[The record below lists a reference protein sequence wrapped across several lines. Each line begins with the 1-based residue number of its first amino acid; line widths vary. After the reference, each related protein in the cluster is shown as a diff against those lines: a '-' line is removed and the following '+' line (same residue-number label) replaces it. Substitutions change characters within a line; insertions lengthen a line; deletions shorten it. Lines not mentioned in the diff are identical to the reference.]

1 MDIGSMDI
9 FLKQAYNIIN
19 KRGLET
25 KILNNDSFVL
35 GYDNNTF
42 IIRKGALELDCQLEI
57 ILPKVYS
64 VAKNNISD
72 ALKVA
77 NEINKNISI
86 FKVIVEEGE
95 VYFIASII
103 KNDNSKLFEF
113 VIMEVLE
120 FMTGN
125 KGLFIDR
132 MNEKKVINDHI
143 LKNLSF

>member
-9 FLKQAYNIIN
+9 LLKQAYNIIN

-57 ILPKVYS
+57 TLPKVYS

-86 FKVIVEEGE
+86 FKAIVEKDD

-103 KNDNSKLFEF
+103 KNDDSKLLEF
-113 VIMEVLE
+113 VIMEVLD

-132 MNEKKVINDHI
+132 MNEKKVINDQL

>member
-9 FLKQAYNIIN
+9 LLKQAYNIIN

-25 KILNNDSFVL
+25 KILNNYSFVL

-86 FKVIVEEGE
+86 FKAIVEKDD

-103 KNDNSKLFEF
+103 KNDDSKLFEF
-113 VIMEVLE
+113 MIMEVLD

-125 KGLFIDR
+125 KGLFIGR
-132 MNEKKVINDHI
+132 MNEKKVINDQL

>member
-9 FLKQAYNIIN
+9 LLKQAYNIIN
-19 KRGLET
+19 KRGLEI

-42 IIRKGALELDCQLEI
+42 IVCKGALELDCQLEI
-57 ILPKVYS
+57 TLPKVYS

-86 FKVIVEEGE
+86 FKAIVEEGE

-103 KNDNSKLFEF
+103 KNDDSKLFEF

-132 MNEKKVINDHI
+132 MNEEKVINDHI

>member
-9 FLKQAYNIIN
+9 LLKQAYNIIN

-35 GYDNNTF
+35 GYDNNTC
-42 IIRKGALELDCQLEI
+42 IIRKGALELNCQLEI

-64 VAKNNISD
+64 VTKNNISD

-86 FKVIVEEGE
+86 FKAIVEKGD

-103 KNDNSKLFEF
+103 KNDDSKLFEF
-113 VIMEVLE
+113 VIMEVLD

-132 MNEKKVINDHI
+132 MNEKKVINDQF

>member
-9 FLKQAYNIIN
+9 LLKQVYNIIQ
-19 KRGLET
+19 KRGYQT
-25 KILNNDSFVL
+25 KVFSDYSFALAYENSAFV
-35 GYDNNTF
+35 
-42 IIRKGALELDCQLEI
+42 IRKGALEFDCQLEI
-57 ILPKVYS
+57 TLPKVYS
-64 VAKNNISD
+64 VNKNNISD

-86 FKVIVEEGE
+86 FKAIVEEGD

-103 KNDNSKLFEF
+103 KNDDSKLFEF
-113 VIMEVLE
+113 VIMEVLD

-125 KGLFIDR
+125 EGLFKDR
-132 MNEKKVINDHI
+132 MNEKKVINDQL

>member
-9 FLKQAYNIIN
+9 LLKQAYNIIN

-25 KILNNDSFVL
+25 KILNNYSFVL

-57 ILPKVYS
+57 TLPKVYS

-86 FKVIVEEGE
+86 FKAIVEKDD

-103 KNDNSKLFEF
+103 KNDDSKLFEF
-113 VIMEVLE
+113 VIMEVLD

-132 MNEKKVINDHI
+132 MNEKKVINDQL

>member
-57 ILPKVYS
+57 TLPKVYS

-113 VIMEVLE
+113 VIMEVLD

>member
-57 ILPKVYS
+57 TLPKVYS

-113 VIMEVLE
+113 VIMEVLD

-132 MNEKKVINDHI
+132 MNEKKVINDQL

>member
-9 FLKQAYNIIN
+9 LLKQAYNIIN

-57 ILPKVYS
+57 TLPKVYS
-64 VAKNNISD
+64 VAKNNVLD

-86 FKVIVEEGE
+86 FKAIVEEGE

-113 VIMEVLE
+113 VIMEVLD

-132 MNEKKVINDHI
+132 MNEKKVINDQL

>member
-9 FLKQAYNIIN
+9 LLKQVYNIIQ
-19 KRGLET
+19 KRGYQT
-25 KILNNDSFVL
+25 KVFSDYSFALAYENSAFV
-35 GYDNNTF
+35 
-42 IIRKGALELDCQLEI
+42 IRKGALELDCQLEI

-64 VAKNNISD
+64 VNKNNILD

-86 FKVIVEEGE
+86 FKAIVEEGD

-103 KNDNSKLFEF
+103 KNDDSKLFEF
-113 VIMEVLE
+113 VIMEVLD

-132 MNEKKVINDHI
+132 MNEKKVINDQL

>member
-9 FLKQAYNIIN
+9 LLKQVYNIIQ
-19 KRGLET
+19 KRGYQT
-25 KILNNDSFVL
+25 KVFSDYSFALAYENNAFV
-35 GYDNNTF
+35 
-42 IIRKGALELDCQLEI
+42 IRKGALEFDCQLEI

-64 VAKNNISD
+64 VAKNNILD

-86 FKVIVEEGE
+86 FKAIVEEGE

-103 KNDNSKLFEF
+103 KNDDSKLFEF
-113 VIMEVLE
+113 VIMEVLD
-120 FMTGN
+120 FMAGN

-132 MNEKKVINDHI
+132 MNEKKVINDQI

>member
-57 ILPKVYS
+57 TLPKVYS

>member
-1 MDIGSMDI
+1 MDIL
-9 FLKQAYNIIN
+9 LKQAYNIIN

-57 ILPKVYS
+57 TLPKVYS
-64 VAKNNISD
+64 VAKNNVLD

-86 FKVIVEEGE
+86 FKAIVEEGE

-113 VIMEVLE
+113 VIMEVLD

-132 MNEKKVINDHI
+132 MNEKKVINDQL